1 MSDKRNFELEA
12 VKLLR
17 TSNEGVL
24 TTISDKF
31 EGYPFGSFITYITD
45 RDRSVI
51 IFASNLAEHTTNI
64 KKNSKSCFTIFSIK
78 DHENKQDNPRMSLL
92 GDFNKVEDSRREELK
107 QKLKK
112 HLPESDL
119 YLELPD
125 FNFYKMSV
133 TNVRWIGGFGKIGWL
148 NNDSWLKKDLEWI
161 PAEKEIIEHMNQ
173 DHSKSIIST
182 LSAQHNVKDKKA
194 KMIELSI
201 DGFYCESNNKIYF
214 LNFKRPCF
222 TVDEIRKE
230 LIVQAR
236 ENRAHET

>member
-92 GDFNKVEDSRREELK
+92 GDFIKVEDSRREELK

-133 TNVRWIGGFGKIGWL
+133 TNVRWIGVLVKLDGLIMIHGL
-148 NNDSWLKKDLEWI
+148 KDLEWI

-182 LSAQHNVKDKKA
+182 LSAQHNVKDERA
-194 KMIELSI
+194 KMIELNI
-201 DGFYCESNNKIYF
+201 DGFYCESDNKIYF
-214 LNFKRPCF
+214 LAFKRPCF

-236 ENRAHET
+236 ENRAHEI

>member
-12 VKLLR
+12 IKLLR

-92 GDFNKVEDSRREELK
+92 GDFIKVEDSRREELK

-182 LSAQHNVKDKKA
+182 LSAQRNVKDEKA
-194 KMIELSI
+194 KMIELNI
-201 DGFYCESNNKIYF
+201 DGFYCESHNKVYF
-214 LNFKRPCF
+214 LAFKRPCF

-236 ENRAHET
+236 ENRPHET

>member
-107 QKLKK
+107 QKLIK

-148 NNDSWLKKDLEWI
+148 NNDPWLKKDLEWI

-182 LSAQHNVKDKKA
+182 LSAQHNIKDEKA
-194 KMIELSI
+194 KMIELNI

>member
-78 DHENKQDNPRMSLL
+78 DHENKQDNPRMSLM
-92 GDFNKVEDSRREELK
+92 GDFNKVDDSRREELK
-107 QKLKK
+107 HKLKK
-112 HLPESDL
+112 HLPESEL

-125 FNFYKMSV
+125 FNFYKMSI

-148 NNDSWLKKDLEWI
+148 NNDSWLEKDLELI
-161 PAEKEIIEHMNQ
+161 QAEK
-173 DHSKSIIST
+173 K
-182 LSAQHNVKDKKA
+182 
-194 KMIELSI
+194 
-201 DGFYCESNNKIYF
+201 
-214 LNFKRPCF
+214 
-222 TVDEIRKE
+222 
-230 LIVQAR
+230 
-236 ENRAHET
+236 

>member
-1 MSDKRNFELEA
+1 
-12 VKLLR
+12 
-17 TSNEGVL
+17 
-24 TTISDKF
+24 
-31 EGYPFGSFITYITD
+31 
-45 RDRSVI
+45 
-51 IFASNLAEHTTNI
+51 
-64 KKNSKSCFTIFSIK
+64 
-78 DHENKQDNPRMSLL
+78 MSLM
-92 GDFNKVEDSRREELK
+92 GDFNKVDKSRREELK

-112 HLPESDL
+112 HLPESEL

-125 FNFYKMSV
+125 FNFYKMSI

-182 LSAQHNVKDKKA
+182 LSAQRNVKDEKA
-194 KMIELSI
+194 KMIELNI
-201 DGFYCESNNKIYF
+201 DGFYCESHNKVYF
-214 LNFKRPCF
+214 LAFKRPCF

-236 ENRAHET
+236 ENRAVSYTHLTLPTSDLV

>member
-12 VKLLR
+12 IKLLR

-78 DHENKQDNPRMSLL
+78 DHENKQDIPRMSLM
-92 GDFNKVEDSRREELK
+92 GDFNKVDKSRREELK

-133 TNVRWIGGFGKIGWL
+133 TSIRWIGGFGKIGWL

-182 LSAQHNVKDKKA
+182 LSAQRNVKEEKA
-194 KMIELSI
+194 KMIIPFHLRK
-201 DGFYCESNNKIYF
+201 YLKISKK
-214 LNFKRPCF
+214 NFF
-222 TVDEIRKE
+222 TKAMNLIR
-230 LIVQAR
+230 II
-236 ENRAHET
+236 